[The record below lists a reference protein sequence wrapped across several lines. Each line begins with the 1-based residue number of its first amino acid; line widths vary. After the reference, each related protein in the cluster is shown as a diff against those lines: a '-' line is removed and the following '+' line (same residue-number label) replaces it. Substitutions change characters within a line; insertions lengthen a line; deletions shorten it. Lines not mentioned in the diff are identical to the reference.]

1 MDIGD
6 ITVAFPTLDKINS
19 FISAKIE
26 KEVHERLTQILIR
39 ISEQEQLSREKLFSQ
54 YLNTD
59 NLNGAKCA
67 AIISKG
73 RQCTRKKKNGNYCA
87 THTPTES

>member
-6 ITVAFPTLDKINS
+6 ITVSFPTLDKINA

-26 KEVHERLTQILIR
+26 KDVNERLTQILIS
-39 ISEQEQLSREKLFSQ
+39 ISEQEQLSREKLFNQ

-59 NLNGAKCA
+59 CLNSTKCV
-67 AIISKG
+67 AIIGKG
-73 RQCTRKKKNGNYCA
+73 RQCTRKKKNGNYCVS
-87 THTPTES
+87 HTPSDV